1 MKKRPLDQSPIQL
14 AKKAVLDSP
23 TKIQDEILTTVKLP
37 DPRKEVKK
45 EEKKDELLEKEEKKD
60 ESLEKEEKKDESL
73 EKEEKKDESLEK
85 YVPKEVLKVDPKKN
99 SIKKDILDSPP
110 KTTKSVQSSPERNTQ
125 KTPPGKVS
133 PKANIPS
140 KQNSGDPPNALQDL
154 PKLEK
159 RENPDLD
166 QAPKKLTRPRFEDSP
181 FGTRFGASSN
191 GFGQRENAPTTFAE
205 LLQTPIK
212 DQVEEEDRGTP
223 PSPTLK
229 KSAIA
234 PIIRKFH
241 LN

>member
-37 DPRKEVKK
+37 GKEVKK
-45 EEKKDELLEKEEKKD
+45 EEKNSPKKDEKKDELLEKEEKKD
-60 ESLEKEEKKDESL
+60 ERKDDSLKKEEKKE
-73 EKEEKKDESLEK
+73 
-85 YVPKEVLKVDPKKN
+85 N
-99 SIKKDILDSPP
+99 SIKKDVLDSPP

-140 KQNSGDPPNALQDL
+140 KQNSGDRPNELQDL